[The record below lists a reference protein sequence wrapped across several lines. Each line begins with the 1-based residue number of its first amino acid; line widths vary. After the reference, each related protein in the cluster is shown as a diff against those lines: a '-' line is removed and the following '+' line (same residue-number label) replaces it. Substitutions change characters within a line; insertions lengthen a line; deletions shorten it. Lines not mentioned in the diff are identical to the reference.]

1 MLLTSL
7 AMATV
12 WSVPENGPLNQVC
25 ASAEDGDEILITE
38 DQSTSNCDSQAFNL
52 TVRSDVEGS
61 PRAVHSMRLV
71 SGCIVKDLS
80 FNGKVSQAALELYG
94 DDCTVERVTII
105 DVPQHGILIEDGV
118 HRLNDIEVSGLS
130 NGHAL
135 WIEGSS
141 TRNSS
146 VVLNECFLHG
156 NEQTPVLVSGEGKGV
171 NLEVKDCTVSN
182 NLAADGGGIV
192 MQGDSTLLVTDTTFT
207 ANTAD
212 AGGAIQLD
220 STAAATLT
228 NVDLLGNVAGLG
240 SAIYSEGADLT
251 LQSSRVVGNGPSEA
265 VHVGLGGPVLELTNT
280 MFCVNEGPAVFAH
293 ARVLADR
300 VLFHNN
306 GEPALEIGLS
316 TDSELSNMTLIDDDA
331 RLDSQDTAISNT
343 VFGVGTPR
351 GDFDGDHNAFV
362 GAGPD
367 GTYVIDDPGFWA
379 GFSRGDCS
387 TLPYL
392 RSDSPLAGSGR
403 DGVDIGAF
411 GVRSPYTAGPQ
422 SGGCAVS
429 TAPWWC
435 ALLAMLAAR
444 RGSGGSARSRHRP
457 GPKPR

>member
-1 MLLTSL
+1 MLLTGL

-71 SGCIVKDLS
+71 SGCTVKDLS
-80 FNGKVSQAALELYG
+80 FNGKVSQAALELHG
-94 DDCTVERVTII
+94 DDCTVERVTIA
-105 DVPQHGILIEDGV
+105 DAPQHGLLIEDGM

-141 TRNSS
+141 ARNSS
-146 VVLNECFLHG
+146 VILNECFLHD
-156 NEQTPVLVSGEGKGV
+156 NEQTPVLVSGDGKGV
-171 NLEVKDCTVSN
+171 NLEVRNCTVSN
-182 NLAADGGGIV
+182 NLAADGGGIR
-192 MQGDSTLLVTDTTFT
+192 MQGDSTLLVT
-207 ANTAD
+207 NTIFATNSAD
-212 AGGAIQLD
+212 SGGAIHLD
-220 STAAATLT
+220 STTRATLT
-228 NVDLLGNVAGLG
+228 NVELFENVAGLG
-240 SAIYSEGADLT
+240 SAIYSEGANLT
-251 LQSSRVVGNGPSEA
+251 LLNSRVVANGPSEA

-280 MFCVNEGPAVFAH
+280 MFCANEGPAVFAH

-306 GEPALEIGLS
+306 GEPALELGLS
-316 TDSELSNMTLIDDDA
+316 TDSRLSHMTLINHDA
-331 RLDSQDTAISNT
+331 RLDSKNTAISNT

-351 GDFDGDHNAFV
+351 GDFNGDHNAFV

-367 GTYVIDDPGFWA
+367 GTYVIDAPGFWA
-379 GFSRGDCS
+379 GFTPDDCS

-403 DGVDIGAF
+403 DGANIGAF

-444 RGSGGSARSRHRP
+444 RGSGGSARSRPRP
-457 GPKPR
+457 GPQTR